1 MKSKLLLFALLISVF
16 SLKAQNCEDLSIEQ
30 EVYMT
35 ENIALVKSHQVV
47 GDSVALEVIK
57 KWKGDSVPDFFKLKQ
72 AELLSKHFRLDSN
85 KTYLLFWYHNLGIDR
100 CSRTAEF
107 KYSHFE
113 YKLDELFKDFEI
125 KNVTEY
131 DSILYKKR
139 NVFQTVSGTKFD
151 QKKGVYAFYDIESGE
166 VKAFDELP
174 KEVSYFYPR
183 RFYIIDKQVKTATKT
198 YDIVFAVS
206 NTHEAAVI
214 TNDLKKAALKGL
226 FKN

>member
-1 MKSKLLLFALLISVF
+1 MRVKIFLFAMLITAVVKS
-16 SLKAQNCEDLSIEQ
+16 QDCEDLSIEQ

-35 ENIALVKSHQVV
+35 ENIALVKSHKVI
-47 GDSVALEVIK
+47 GDSVELEVIK
-57 KWKGDSVPDFFKLKQ
+57 KWKGDSIPQFFKMKQ
-72 AELLSKHFRLDSN
+72 AALLSKHFRLDSN
-85 KTYLLFWYHNLGIDR
+85 KTYLLFWYHNLAIER

-113 YKLDELFKDFEI
+113 YKLDELFKSFTVV
-125 KNVTEY
+125 NVTQY

-139 NVFQTVSGTKFD
+139 NVFSTVSGAEFD
-151 QKKGVYAFYDIESGE
+151 QKKGVYAFYDIASGE
-166 VKAFDELP
+166 VKSFSELP

-206 NTHEAAVI
+206 NTHDAPEI
-214 TNDLKKAALKGL
+214 TNELKKAALKGL